1 MARKEPLKNDSP
13 HLPMSLPSNIWI
25 NGTVFPTAEA
35 RISPFDH
42 GFLVGDGVFETLVAR
57 HGKPFTAIRH
67 WKRLVASCDA
77 MGFAAPRFELFI
89 AAIQDVMDAN
99 GMRDARIRVTVTSGD
114 GPLGSDRGHDTPTMT
129 VVASVLKPWP
139 PTETAVTVPWTR
151 NERGALAGIKSTSY
165 GENARALADAKSR
178 GAGEAIL
185 ANTRGELCE
194 GTGTNLFV
202 VHDNLVKTPPLES
215 GCLAGVTRALVI
227 EACQH
232 AGIAVREE
240 TMPLSI
246 LETCQEAFLTSST
259 RDVHPLAAIDGRKLP
274 GESAAMTQRV
284 AQAFRD
290 FVAGKD
296 DP

>member
-1 MARKEPLKNDSP
+1 
-13 HLPMSLPSNIWI
+13 
-25 NGTVFPTAEA
+25 
-35 RISPFDH
+35 
-42 GFLVGDGVFETLVAR
+42 
-57 HGKPFTAIRH
+57 
-67 WKRLVASCDA
+67 

-99 GMRDARIRVTVTSGD
+99 GMRDARLRVTVTSGD

-194 GTGTNLFV
+194 GTGTNLFI
-202 VHDNLVKTPPLES
+202 VHHNIVKTPPLES

-232 AGIAVREE
+232 AGISIREE

-246 LETCQEAFLTSST
+246 LERCQEAFLTSST
-259 RDVHPLAAIDGRKLP
+259 RDVHPLASIDGHRLP

-284 AQAFRD
+284 AQAFRE
-290 FVAGKD
+290 FIAGKD

>member
-1 MARKEPLKNDSP
+1 
-13 HLPMSLPSNIWI
+13 MSLPTHLWI
-25 NGTVFPTAEA
+25 NGTVYPSAEA

-57 HGKPFTAIRH
+57 NGKPFTAVRH

-77 MGFAAPRFELFI
+77 MGITAPRFELFI

-99 GMRDARIRVTVTSGD
+99 DLRDARLRVTVTSGD
-114 GPLGSDRGHDTPTMT
+114 GPLGSDRGHEMPTMT

-165 GENARALADAKSR
+165 GENARALADAKAR

-194 GTGTNLFV
+194 GTGTNLFIV
-202 VHDNLVKTPPLES
+202 GDGIVKTPPLES
-215 GCLAGVTRALVI
+215 GCLAGITRSLVI
-227 EACQH
+227 EACLK
-232 AGIAVREE
+232 AGIALQEV
-240 TMPLSI
+240 TMQLSI

-259 RDVHPLAAIDGRKLP
+259 RDVHPMAAIDGRKLP
-274 GESAAMTQRV
+274 GELSPITQRV
-284 AQAFRD
+284 AKAFHD
-290 FVAGKD
+290 YIAGRD